1 MLGDGAR
8 RIGRFDL
15 IFPFLGVEKWGLAEQ
30 IPFYS
35 IVIGILCFFAASYQ
49 GCGRANGKM

>member
-49 GCGRANGKM
+49 GCSRANG